1 MACICNKECSCG
13 KDPDFTLEHACESQ
27 VSAFEGKISHEHRE
41 KQQCSFWAFFSGY
54 IETKGKNTFAV
65 EIIQIRNT
73 NMNFDI
79 QNNFPKQKRKGTGS
93 LTR

>member
-1 MACICNKECSCG
+1 MHLKAKFHMNTEKNS
-13 KDPDFTLEHACESQ
+13 S
-27 VSAFEGKISHEHRE
+27 VAFGL
-41 KQQCSFWAFFSGY
+41 FFSGY